1 MSRLMLC
8 SERNEL
14 VRSHDLT
21 PVSSITNYVA
31 GEVVSH
37 YLPPI
42 TATTWAD
49 SSGVEVLRDELD
61 ERGCRHFDLRD
72 AEAGESR

>member
-1 MSRLMLC
+1 MQC
-8 SERNEL
+8 FDRNEL
-14 VRSHDLT
+14 MRSHDLT

-31 GEVVSH
+31 GKVLNHE
-37 YLPPI
+37 LPPI

-72 AEAGESR
+72 AEGGESQ

>member
-1 MSRLMLC
+1 MLC

-31 GEVVSH
+31 DDWPVMEKVIGEP
-37 YLPPI
+37 LPRL
-42 TATTWAD
+42 TKA
-49 SSGVEVLRDELD
+49 
-61 ERGCRHFDLRD
+61 DLRLIPGG
-72 AEAGESR
+72 AA

>member
-8 SERNEL
+8 SERDEL
-14 VRSHDLT
+14 VRSGDLT

-37 YLPPI
+37 ELPPI
-42 TATTWAD
+42 TATTWAG

-61 ERGCRHFDLRD
+61 ERGCRHFDLRTD
-72 AEAGESR
+72 R

>member
-1 MSRLMLC
+1 MLC
-8 SERNEL
+8 SERDEL
-14 VRSHDLT
+14 VRSDDLT

-31 GEVVSH
+31 DAVVSH
-37 YLPPI
+37 GLPPI

-72 AEAGESR
+72 GEAGEDR

>member
-1 MSRLMLC
+1 MLC

-72 AEAGESR
+72 GEAATR